1 MPNEAAIVGWTIDE
15 ILRGLMGVEDPTD
28 EKTAQS
34 ARELRRLRNETP
46 RDNEMEENER
56 LRLIE
61 ELSQSVDKTVLAGGI
76 DAADQELFEQQ
87 FKAALEQYR
96 ASTPSNREE
105 E

>member
-1 MPNEAAIVGWTIDE
+1 MPNEEAIVGWTIDE

-61 ELSQSVDKTVLAGGI
+61 ELSQSVDKDPAGGRHRRCGPRI
-76 DAADQELFEQQ
+76 VRTAVQSRTRTVPCVHTF
-87 FKAALEQYR
+87 
-96 ASTPSNREE
+96 
-105 E
+105 